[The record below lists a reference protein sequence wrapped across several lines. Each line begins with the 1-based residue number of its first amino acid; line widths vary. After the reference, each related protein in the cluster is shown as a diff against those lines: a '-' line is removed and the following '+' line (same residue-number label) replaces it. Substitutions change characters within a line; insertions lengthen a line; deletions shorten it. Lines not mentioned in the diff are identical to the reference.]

1 MVSKDVMRADPLEE
15 MLHVPAAHVGC
26 TFSQE
31 KGGGEVPMPDVNNNR
46 GIFYC

>member
-15 MLHVPAAHVGC
+15 MLHVPVAHVGC

-31 KGGGEVPMPDVNNNR
+31 KGGGEVPIPDVNKNHVM
-46 GIFYC
+46 F